1 MVAAFSSGT
10 SRRTGATNLA
20 PHWRP
25 ICSRSSRPPNSTRV
39 LQPTRRRC
47 HCTAR
52 RVRIP
57 ATAELW
63 NRRRGKRHRDVGD
76 GAGLPHPHARRTNR
90 VTRPLLPPAPSV
102 VRRPGRLEGRGTR
115 TLPGGE
121 CAELRAQR
129 YGICGGRTPL
139 AITGY
144 SAGSPWRP
152 YLGHAWRVQLAPAH
166 PAAMVPRLQEGMDRR
181 VHCLSIE
188 LNRGLYWDSV
198 MGRPSGAYEDFR
210 DRFAAALGAA
220 FSRLD

>member
-139 AITGY
+139 AVTRY

-152 YLGHAWRVQLAPAH
+152 Y
-166 PAAMVPRLQEGMDRR
+166 PAALAGN
-181 VHCLSIE
+181 L
-188 LNRGLYWDSV
+188 RG
-198 MGRPSGAYEDFR
+198 
-210 DRFAAALGAA
+210 RFAGARMACATGARPPGRDGAALAGRHGPARPL
-220 FSRLD
+220 FVH